1 MHYSDAFISVE
12 GEFSDGAMRVVTSQK
27 PLLSVSQVAA
37 NGQYNI
43 PRNCSGLMNTTVQL
57 LSQPQNDV
65 ARSVMHY
72 IERGRIVIFSQ
83 VLAVKT
89 HGSSSGN

>member
-1 MHYSDAFISVE
+1 MHDSDAFISVD
-12 GEFSDGAMRVVTSQK
+12 GEFSDGAIRVVTSQK

-43 PRNCSGLMNTTVQL
+43 PRNCSGLMHMTVRH
-57 LSQPQNDV
+57 LSQPQDDV

-72 IERGRIVIFSQ
+72 IESGKIVIFSQ
-83 VLAVKT
+83 VLAVTT
-89 HGSSSGN
+89 HRSSSGS